1 MTRRAIE
8 SVLAY
13 LTLCVLVIYAP
24 LETWV
29 SWPRGLLNPFYLI
42 DAIAMLLLFWGAV
55 HSLRARPRP
64 APEILCVAV
73 AWATANGWRATF
85 GRLSAI
91 RAGGTL
97 EYGATEMWT
106 VGLTT
111 AFGLTIFA
119 TLLVLTAMN
128 QRDRASAAS

>member
-1 MTRRAIE
+1 
-8 SVLAY
+8 
-13 LTLCVLVIYAP
+13 
-24 LETWV
+24 
-29 SWPRGLLNPFYLI
+29 
-42 DAIAMLLLFWGAV
+42 
-55 HSLRARPRP
+55 
-64 APEILCVAV
+64 V

-128 QRDRASAAS
+128 QRDRASTVS